1 MFTGL
6 VESVGRVLA
15 LQAMPGGL
23 RLHVASPLAAALA
36 VGDSIAHNG
45 VCLTVVDRTDEH
57 LVTEIG
63 PETMRVTNLGDLVAG
78 SVVNLERPLQPEA
91 RLGGHFVQGH
101 VDATG
106 VVTAIEDQGEFWRV
120 AFSYPAALAPL
131 FIPKGS
137 VAVDGISLTVAALR
151 EGEFDVQIIPF
162 TWEHT
167 NLHARRVGERVN
179 LECDML
185 GKYVVRFAELAGWAA
200 QRPGGAQAGEENRS

>member
-6 VESVGRVLA
+6 IESVGRVVA
-15 LQAMPGGL
+15 VEQMPGGVRL
-23 RLHVASPLAAALA
+23 RVASPLAASLR

-45 VCLTVVDRTDEH
+45 VCLTVVDRTDEDFA
-57 LVTEIG
+57 TELG
-63 PETMRVTNLGDLVAG
+63 PETMRVTNLGDLAPG
-78 SVVNLERPLQPEA
+78 SPLNLERPLQPDA

-106 VVTAIEDQGEFWRV
+106 VVTAVEDQGEFWRF
-120 AFSYPAALAPL
+120 AFTYPDSLAPL
-131 FIPKGS
+131 FILKGS
-137 VAVDGISLTVAALR
+137 IAVDGISLTVAALR
-151 EGEFDVQIIPF
+151 PGEFDVQIIPF

-200 QRPGGAQAGEENRS
+200 LRPSAQG